1 MTQLRLSGVRACVF
15 DAYGTLFDV
24 NSAAA
29 QAKDALG
36 EKWQP
41 LADLWRAKQLQYTWL
56 RGLMGRHADFW
67 QVTGDALDY
76 AMGSLKLDDA
86 PLRERLMS
94 LYLTL
99 SAYPEVKHT
108 LELLKAGGFKLAI
121 LSNGAPKMLAAAV
134 ANSGIADLL
143 DAVLSV
149 EEVKVFKPH
158 PSVYGLATQKFA
170 LEREQICFLS
180 SNSWDAHAAK
190 AFGFHVIWCNRF
202 GQVPERIPERPD
214 GEIST
219 LAVLP
224 EILGV

>member
-1 MTQLRLSGVRACVF
+1 MTTLRLNGIRACVF

-41 LADLWRAKQLQYTWL
+41 LAELWRSKQLQYTWL
-56 RGLMGRHADFW
+56 RGLMGRHAAFS
-67 QVTGDALDY
+67 QVTGEALDY
-76 AMGSLKLDDA
+76 AMGSLALDDA
-86 PLRERLMS
+86 ALRERLMG

-99 SAYPEVKHT
+99 SAYPEVKDT
-108 LELLKAGGFKLAI
+108 LTRLKAGGFKLAI
-121 LSNGAPKMLAAAV
+121 LSNGTPAMLAAAV
-134 ANSGIADLL
+134 DNSGITELL

-158 PSVYGLATQKFA
+158 PSVYGLATQRLG
-170 LEREQICFLS
+170 LERGQICFLS

-190 AFGFHVIWCNRF
+190 AFGFQVVWCNRF
-202 GQVPERIPERPD
+202 SQVPERIPERPD
-214 GEIST
+214 GQIGT
-219 LAVLP
+219 LAALP
-224 EILGV
+224 EILGL